1 MAETPESFE
10 SRLEKTKTILEQ
22 LSNSDLPLDEG
33 MKLYK
38 AGMEE
43 LKIATEMLE
52 RAKLEFQT
60 LENPDHEPSDT

>member
-1 MAETPESFE
+1 MAEEMESFE
-10 SRLEKTKTILEQ
+10 SRLEKTKAILEK
-22 LSNSDLPLDEG
+22 LSDTDLPLDEG

-43 LKIATEMLE
+43 LKAATEMLE

-60 LENPDHEPSDT
+60 IENTGHEPSDT